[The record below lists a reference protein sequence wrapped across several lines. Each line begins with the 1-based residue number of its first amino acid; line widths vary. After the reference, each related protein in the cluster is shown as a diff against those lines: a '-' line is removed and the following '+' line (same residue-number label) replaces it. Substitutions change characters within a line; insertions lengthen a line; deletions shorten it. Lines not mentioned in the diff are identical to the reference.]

1 VGWLKDPRFDLALI
15 GGTAVIGCA
24 FGGAVALVPA
34 LFLPLVTF
42 ETWCFSFDHVVATF
56 TRLCALPSDR
66 HRWRFLIWGLPP
78 LAFAAVLAVA
88 QMGLG
93 VLNTGYFLFQ
103 WFHTTRQSWGIAQRY
118 RRAGN
123 IPEDRFAEV
132 TLWSLPLTGIL
143 ARCHQQPEK
152 FFWMKLYLPR
162 VPTLLVW
169 LAGAGAI
176 FLIARFYWQR
186 RRALLHPHTLYLT
199 SHFAVFFLGY
209 LVLDLSAGWLVVN
222 VWHNLQYLLFVW
234 LHHHR
239 RFSRGVHEEAR
250 LLSWLSQAGRAPLY
264 LLGCLAL
271 STPIF
276 WALYSAGDRLDSVL
290 AGRLV
295 SIPLVTAMAINL
307 HHYVVD
313 GIIWRREK
321 QTRAEGR

>member
-1 VGWLKDPRFDLALI
+1 MGWLKDPRFDLALI
-15 GGTAVIGCA
+15 GGTVAVGCA

-66 HRWRFLIWGLPP
+66 RQYRFLIWGLPP
-78 LAFAAVLAVA
+78 LAFAAVLAIA
-88 QMGLG
+88 QAGLG
-93 VLNTGYFLFQ
+93 LLNTGYFLFQ

-123 IPEDRFAEV
+123 LEDDRLAEL

-152 FFWMKLYLPR
+152 FFWMKLLLPR
-162 VPTLLVW
+162 VPASLVW
-169 LAGAGAI
+169 LAGAGAL
-176 FLIARFYWQR
+176 FSIARFFWLR

-199 SHFAVFFLGY
+199 SHFVVFALGY

-239 RFSRGVHEEAR
+239 RFPRGVHEEAPI
-250 LLSWLSQAGRAPLY
+250 LSWLSQSGRAPLY
-264 LLGCLAL
+264 LLACLAV
-271 STPIF
+271 STPLF
-276 WALYSAGDRLDSVL
+276 YALYSAGDHLDSLL
-290 AGRLV
+290 AGRLA
-295 SIPLVTAMAINL
+295 SIPLVIAMAINL

-313 GIIWRREK
+313 AIIWRRS
-321 QTRAEGR
+321 AESAKAT